1 MRTDLKWPTPVFL
14 PGESYGQRSLVG
26 YSPWG
31 HKEWDLPLPSPSPV
45 APPTDDSF
53 SRCTLH
59 LWSSL
64 WATEHTNCR
73 LVKLCGLRNAC
84 NEGDVVLIPELGKS
98 PGGRHGNPL
107 QYSCWENCMDRG
119 AWQATIHRVAKN
131 QMLLKCLS
139 MSNYVYTLL
148 MHLFP

>member
-31 HKEWDLPLPSPSPV
+31 HKEWDLPLLSPSSV

-53 SRCTLH
+53 SRCKLH